1 LPPEYL
7 AMFLE
12 DDSSLPDPDAVLGLE
27 DEDGGEEP
35 GSAPS
40 VEELLRDPDVAAI
53 VEAARGLEPLTS

>member
-1 LPPEYL
+1 
-7 AMFLE
+7 MFLE

-53 VEAARGLEPLTS
+53 VEAARGLEPVTS